1 MDDGGRAM
9 EGPPAADAARASAA
23 LPSGLCWRTDP
34 DRRLAALVVR
44 DAWAAMHAARL
55 HRRCDEPADASAVC
69 GDGVDVRLFRGDA
82 GLSGAVRK
90 PIAFYSDKH
99 AVFRVNK

>member
-1 MDDGGRAM
+1 M

-44 DAWAAMHAARL
+44 DARAAMHAARL

-69 GDGVDVRLFRGDA
+69 GDGVDVRLFRSEERRVGKEVRSW
-82 GLSGAVRK
+82 LSECEWKTQGAT
-90 PIAFYSDKH
+90 
-99 AVFRVNK
+99 